1 MKGKFTRS
9 KVSPK
14 SHKKVI
20 SFIYAQDI
28 QGDDIIK
35 LEHYLE
41 ERNDLHHIYIIMEKN
56 PSQNIITIC
65 NRYNH
70 IKLIYSTN
78 PALEIEDIKRQFD
91 GVNVKFEDRDFN
103 DIKSRSLEH

>member
-14 SHKKVI
+14 NHKKVI
-20 SFIYAQDI
+20 SFIYAHDI

-70 IKLIYSTN
+70 IKLIYSAN
-78 PALEIEDIKRQFD
+78 PAVEIQDIKRQFD
-91 GVNVKFEDRDFN
+91 GVNVKFEDRNFN
-103 DIKSRSLEH
+103 DIKSRSLGH

>member
-14 SHKKVI
+14 NHKKVI
-20 SFIYAQDI
+20 SFIYAHDI

-70 IKLIYSTN
+70 IKLIYSAN
-78 PALEIEDIKRQFD
+78 PAVEIQDIKRQFD
-91 GVNVKFEDRDFN
+91 GVNVKFEDRNFN

>member
-41 ERNDLHHIYIIMEKN
+41 ERNNLHHIYIIMEKN

-78 PALEIEDIKRQFD
+78 PAVEIEDIKRQFD
-91 GVNVKFEDRDFN
+91 GVDVKFEARNFN